1 MQIPPYDSPNIV
13 SQQLS
18 TYITVL
24 TNNAAASHTA
34 AITTMQ

>member
-1 MQIPPYDSPNIV
+1 MQIPPYDSLKVV

-18 TYITVL
+18 TYITIF

-34 AITTMQ
+34 AITTM